1 LCMKKNEIILSFG
14 IFDFNDISH
23 DEISEFLGI
32 QPEKIRVK
40 GEKKNPKNPDSSL
53 ITKNIW
59 SMGSGLDKY
68 TNFDDQMDSLLSII
82 ESKIDLFK
90 VICSKYHCEISCAIF
105 VYFDN
110 GESAPWVHLDS
121 RYNQLIKDLNIEFD
135 VDLYVLRN
143 SGS

>member
-1 LCMKKNEIILSFG
+1 MKKNEIILSFG

-59 SMGSGLDKY
+59 SMGS
-68 TNFDDQMDSLLSII
+68 
-82 ESKIDLFK
+82 
-90 VICSKYHCEISCAIF
+90 
-105 VYFDN
+105 
-110 GESAPWVHLDS
+110 
-121 RYNQLIKDLNIEFD
+121 
-135 VDLYVLRN
+135 
-143 SGS
+143 